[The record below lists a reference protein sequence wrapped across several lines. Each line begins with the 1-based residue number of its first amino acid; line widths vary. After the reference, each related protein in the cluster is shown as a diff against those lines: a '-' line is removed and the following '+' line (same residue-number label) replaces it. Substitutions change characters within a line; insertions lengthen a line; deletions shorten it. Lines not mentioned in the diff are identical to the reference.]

1 MTPCR
6 GERVG
11 RRDREAI
18 NDRTSKMQKT
28 DLTKEQYDGLV
39 AAIFSIIIRKGPKAT
54 TMDYVAQRLGM
65 SKRTLYEIFGSK
77 DEMLAEVLVSHR
89 AMYGAK
95 IKEIVG
101 RTANMME
108 AIANVF
114 LFHIEFISEVNPK
127 FFFDMDVRYH
137 ALRDKYESSAHFSK
151 YMLEACQE
159 GVRQGVFRT
168 DVNYPVTIDM
178 VRVQMES
185 LKRME
190 EFFPAGISLGE
201 ALGTIGIG
209 FLRSIASHKGMDQL
223 DKMSH
228 RFITPRTPSEI
239 LDKTQRERTDSSL
252 RNAGTSD
259 SATD

>member
-1 MTPCR
+1 MKVS
-6 GERVG
+6 GE
-11 RRDREAI
+11 ETEKAI
-18 NDRTSKMQKT
+18 NYRTIKMQKT

-77 DEMLAEVLVSHR
+77 DEMLAEVIVSHR
-89 AMYGAK
+89 TMYGAK
-95 IKEIVG
+95 IKEIVS

-114 LFHIEFISEVNPK
+114 LYHIEFISEVNPK

-209 FLRSIASHKGMDQL
+209 FLRSIASHKGMYQL
-223 DKMSH
+223 DKISH
-228 RFITPRTPSEI
+228 RFISPHTPAVI
-239 LDKTQRERTDSSL
+239 LDKSQKERSDSNL
-252 RNAGTSD
+252 RNKVTNN
-259 SATD
+259 SATDLRKQG